1 MVKIKEIPFES
12 VVILPPK
19 PGVCPICAVD
29 HEPDQPHNRDSLYYQ
44 MKFRQ
49 QHGRFPTWA
58 DAMAHCDEHVKQ
70 LWIAAL
76 AERGVSVT
84 MPKETADDKND

>member
-1 MVKIKEIPFES
+1 MNKNDKARVKEIPFED

-19 PGVCPICAVD
+19 PGVCQICAVD

-58 DAMAHCDEHVKQ
+58 DAMAHCDEHVKK
-70 LWIAAL
+70 LL
-76 AERGVSVT
+76 TELERMRAYGLPPLRSV
-84 MPKETADDKND
+84 A

>member
-29 HEPDQPHNRDSLYYQ
+29 HEPDQPHNHDSLYYQ